1 MTIKPLVNLLNIEKK
16 KDEQKLIT
24 EEVNDTVLDH
34 IMSGV
39 DVISGKRG
47 KQYFQVSESILL
59 QFKLNPIFIVPFFLP
74 ILQNWLE
81 HIDENY
87 LKPIFCNPNTE
98 NAMVSLF
105 EDLALS

>member
-1 MTIKPLVNLLNIEKK
+1 MLNIEKK

-47 KQYFQVSESILL
+47 KQYFQVSESVLL
-59 QFKLNPIFIVPFFLP
+59 QFIIKILFSLYLFFFLSYRIGLN
-74 ILQNWLE
+74 ILTRTIWNQFSATQTLKTQWFHFSKIWL
-81 HIDENY
+81 Y
-87 LKPIFCNPNTE
+87 RNT
-98 NAMVSLF
+98 LF
-105 EDLALS
+105 T

>member
-47 KQYFQVSESILL
+47 KQYFQVSESTLYNSKLKFSFHYTYFSSYLPYRIGLNILTRT
-59 QFKLNPIFIVPFFLP
+59 I
-74 ILQNWLE
+74 
-81 HIDENY
+81 
-87 LKPIFCNPNTE
+87 
-98 NAMVSLF
+98 
-105 EDLALS
+105 

>member
-59 QFKLNPIFIVPFFLP
+59 QFKLKSYFHCTYFSS
-74 ILQNWLE
+74 
-81 HIDENY
+81 Y
-87 LKPIFCNPNTE
+87 LTE
-98 NAMVSLF
+98 
-105 EDLALS
+105 LA

>member
-47 KQYFQVSESILL
+47 KQYFQVSESILV
-59 QFKLNPIFIVPFFLP
+59 QFKIKILFSLYLLFFLSYRIGLN
-74 ILQNWLE
+74 ILTRT
-81 HIDENY
+81 I
-87 LKPIFCNPNTE
+87 
-98 NAMVSLF
+98 
-105 EDLALS
+105 

>member
-1 MTIKPLVNLLNIEKK
+1 MKLLKLIFIQVKVHNRIGKKTNYHVCVLKIQGMTIKPLVNLLNIEKK

-47 KQYFQVSESILL
+47 KQYFQVR
-59 QFKLNPIFIVPFFLP
+59 K
-74 ILQNWLE
+74 
-81 HIDENY
+81 
-87 LKPIFCNPNTE
+87 T
-98 NAMVSLF
+98 SLYI
-105 EDLALS
+105 S

>member
-59 QFKLNPIFIVPFFLP
+59 QFDLSVCCVHLDIRKTSKINIK
-74 ILQNWLE
+74 
-81 HIDENY
+81 IDSY
-87 LKPIFCNPNTE
+87 TLYMITI
-98 NAMVSLF
+98 S
-105 EDLALS
+105 